1 MQENEKNSQE
11 EQLAEVK
18 SKTASAFE
26 NARMME
32 AQARREAELADRAR
46 QAAENEAAYQA
57 REEYAREL
65 NEEKI
70 DLIRLRQGVI
80 TDSEKV
86 FPEQAPEKK
95 YTLSEKIGN
104 WLYHSKWWL
113 GIAIFCVAVGGFLL
127 YDHLTKVD
135 ADVNILMLTN
145 DYALYAKSQQLCDMA
160 QKELADYNG
169 DERSVASVVFV
180 PISKDT
186 MESGAYASSYN
197 TQLLVQMQSDMCMLV
212 IADTAAD
219 AYIDTENVYVDLEAL
234 YPQYDFI
241 DGSRVMLKD
250 TTISDWLGLEE
261 PLHEGAYLAL
271 RQPTGN
277 MSGEEEMQQAYDEA
291 VPVLESLLEQLA
303 AEPETTQTNEG
314 GESQ

>member
-1 MQENEKNSQE
+1 MQENEKNPQE

-18 SKTASAFE
+18 SKSVSAFE
-26 NARMME
+26 NARMAE
-32 AQARREAELADRAR
+32 AQMQREAELAERAR

-80 TDSEKV
+80 TESDKV
-86 FPEQAPEKK
+86 FPEQAPQKK
-95 YTLSEKIGN
+95 YTVSEKIGN

-145 DYALYAKSQQLCDMA
+145 DYVLYSKTQQLCDMA
-160 QKELADYNG
+160 QKNLADYNG
-169 DERSVASVVFV
+169 DEQSVASVIFV
-180 PISKDT
+180 PVSKDT
-186 MESGAYASSYN
+186 METGSFASSYN
-197 TQLLVQMQSDMCMLV
+197 TQLLVQLQSDMCMLV
-212 IADTAAD
+212 IADIAAD
-219 AYIDTENVYVDLEAL
+219 AYMDTENLYVDLETM

-241 DGSRVMLKD
+241 EGSRVMLAE
-250 TTISDWLGLEE
+250 TSFSDWLALEE
-261 PLHEGAYLAL
+261 PLNDGAYLAL

-277 MSGEEEMQQAYDEA
+277 MSGEEEMQQAYNEA

-303 AEPETTQTNEG
+303 SKPDTAG
-314 GESQ
+314 GEAQ